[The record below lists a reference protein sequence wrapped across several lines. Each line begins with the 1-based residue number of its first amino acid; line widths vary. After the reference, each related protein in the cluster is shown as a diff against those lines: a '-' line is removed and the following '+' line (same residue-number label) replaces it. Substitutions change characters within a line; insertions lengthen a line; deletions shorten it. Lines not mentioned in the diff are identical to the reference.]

1 MAEGEPAAK
10 RVRLNDDGT
19 PEGTTPS
26 AVREMDQPVQPPA
39 DTHFFFFSLLLT
51 AIKVLHARNLPLDVN
66 EYELKMLFPN
76 KDAVVK
82 VLILKVN

>member
-1 MAEGEPAAK
+1 
-10 RVRLNDDGT
+10 
-19 PEGTTPS
+19 
-26 AVREMDQPVQPPA
+26 
-39 DTHFFFFSLLLT
+39 LLT